1 MEMTCNVP
9 RKRNKEAY
17 YNQSC
22 SLQRER
28 TLWGTMEKCC
38 HLKGKKEKNKAVLRF
53 PQSKTSIQKM
63 VQKWLKVLGETV
75 LRHAHFGCVR
85 SPLLTEN
92 ADKLQSAKGLAR
104 KRQNSHWDWIY
115 LMICQGLDEFRGHST
130 REERK
135 LVKILA
141 RIVS

>member
-1 MEMTCNVP
+1 MGDYGKMLSLK
-9 RKRNKEAY
+9 RKKR
-17 YNQSC
+17 
-22 SLQRER
+22 
-28 TLWGTMEKCC
+28 
-38 HLKGKKEKNKAVLRF
+38 KNKAVLRF

-104 KRQNSHWDWIY
+104 KRQNSH
-115 LMICQGLDEFRGHST
+115 
-130 REERK
+130 
-135 LVKILA
+135 
-141 RIVS
+141 